1 MLCIDGHSFDEIEA
15 AFEKAK
21 TVKGRPT
28 AIIAKTVKG
37 KGVSVMENQ
46 ASLHGAAPNGEE
58 YETAMS
64 ELKAQLA
71 SLEG

>member
-1 MLCIDGHSFDEIEA
+1 MICIDGHSFDEIEA

-37 KGVSVMENQ
+37 KGVSFMETR
-46 ASLHGAAPNGEE
+46 LPGTAPPPTGNS
-58 YETAMS
+58 T
-64 ELKAQLA
+64 KPP
-71 SLEG
+71 